1 MSTRVNRQG
10 KVSHWAAPPTAREP
24 NAMAARSAANQPRP
38 IAAPLATSLTVS
50 LATLTTQGRRGRHA
64 GGAANRGDLHERA
77 RRTSRSADV
86 ACDPSK
92 DIGVNVRRFAYARPV
107 AGEQ

>member
-1 MSTRVNRQG
+1 MSTRVNR
-10 KVSHWAAPPTAREP
+10 RE
-24 NAMAARSAANQPRP
+24 RSATRLRRRLRENPMPWPRDQPRP
-38 IAAPLATSLTVS
+38 LAAPLATLLTVS

-64 GGAANRGDLHERA
+64 DRAANRGDLHERA

-86 ACDPSK
+86 TCDPGE